1 MKKTIAL
8 FLIALLPL
16 LLFASCGKDDDGEVP
31 YGMKLASDTAVVDYS
46 LFVPEDWEIVTAA
59 GMTMAQV
66 SFADSTNVVVT
77 HHSNSTYPEYSDPKE
92 ILDEYY
98 QDYIVKLAKMF
109 DPAENASAKEA
120 DEATMSDSSN
130 GSDSPE
136 DPAGESGSS
145 FVLVETPSYIT
156 LKKGDDNVAALRF
169 VYTATLD
176 GAEIQ
181 QMMVLSYEDAY
192 FYNITF
198 TTTPSFY
205 DNNVKTFETILENF
219 RFKG

>member
-16 LLFASCGKDDDGEVP
+16 LLFASCGKDDDGKVP

-109 DPAENASAKEA
+109 DPAETASAKEA

-145 FVLVETPSYIT
+145 FVLVETPAYIT

-181 QMMVLSYEDAY
+181 QMMVLAYEDAY

>member
-8 FLIALLPL
+8 FFIALLPL
-16 LLFASCGKDDDGEVP
+16 LLFASCGKEDDGEVP

-109 DPAENASAKEA
+109 DPAENASAEEA
-120 DEATMSDSSN
+120 DEAAESDSSN
-130 GSDSPE
+130 RSDSPE